1 MMTYGSSNYLRIVFM
16 FKQNSKSDGDD
27 QSVNRKGQ
35 PNCMPVLHENFFT
48 KRQPKLNSLGFN
60 ELNIL
65 GSLFLFKKTSQI
77 IRY

>member
-27 QSVNRKGQ
+27 QSAKRKGQ

-48 KRQPKLNSLGFN
+48 SAVSRKLNL
-60 ELNIL
+60 IL
-65 GSLFLFKKTSQI
+65 MNPTS
-77 IRY
+77 